1 MHTIAKIVLLSTL
14 LLLGGCKMSD
24 LSYQKGHLSIQVND
38 KHLQI
43 SGRPTFRHTDSFGNL
58 YLTQEM
64 LRLKNGNQVAYE
76 RASTD
81 LLYEFNLTPVQTIK
95 ALFHARSVNVIYFQ
109 SSFYLAQLILWDG
122 GVLNLAMEQFDD
134 QRLTFVYG
142 MPTSQMRKLLR
153 ELDAPDVQSPM
164 IERVITLPKNSHTFL
179 THWSVQLVQL
189 TPLITPLRYNMGLF
203 F

>member
-1 MHTIAKIVLLSTL
+1 MHTIAKLLLLPVL
-14 LLLGGCKMSD
+14 LLLGGCNMSD
-24 LSYQKGHLSIQVND
+24 LSYQKGHLTIQVND

-43 SGRPTFRHTDSFGNL
+43 SGRPSYRQTNSFGNL

-64 LRLKNGNQVAYE
+64 LRLKNGSQVAYE

-81 LLYEFNLTPVQTIK
+81 PLYEFNLTPVQTIK
-95 ALFHARSVNVIYFQ
+95 AVFDARRVNVIYFK

-122 GVLNLAMEQFDD
+122 SVLNLVMEQFDD

-142 MPTSQMRKLLR
+142 MPTSQMRKLLMD
-153 ELDAPDVQSPM
+153 LDAPDILSPM
-164 IERVITLPKNSHTFL
+164 AERVITLPKNSHTFL
-179 THWSVQLVQL
+179 SRWSVQLVQL

>member
-1 MHTIAKIVLLSTL
+1 MHTIAKILLLSAL

-24 LSYQKGHLSIQVND
+24 LSYQKGHLTLQVDD
-38 KHLQI
+38 KHLHI
-43 SGRPTFRHTDSFGNL
+43 DGRPTYRQTNSFGNL

-64 LRLKNGNQVAYE
+64 LKLKNGNQLAYE
-76 RASTD
+76 RATTD
-81 LLYEFNLTPVQTIK
+81 PLYEFNLTPLQTIK
-95 ALFHARSVNVIYFQ
+95 VIFNARRVNVIYYK
-109 SSFYLAQLILWDG
+109 SSFHLVQLILWDG
-122 GVLNLAMEQFDD
+122 SALNVAMEQFDD

-153 ELDAPDVQSPM
+153 ELDPHAAQVPM
-164 IERVITLPKNSHTFL
+164 AERVITLAKNSHSFL
-179 THWSVQLVQL
+179 SHWSVQMVQL